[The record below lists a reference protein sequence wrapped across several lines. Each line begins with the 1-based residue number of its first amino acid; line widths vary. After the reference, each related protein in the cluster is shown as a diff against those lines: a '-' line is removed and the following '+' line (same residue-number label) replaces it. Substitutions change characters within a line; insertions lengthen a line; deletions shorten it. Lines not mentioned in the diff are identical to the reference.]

1 MLTNILLIIVIA
13 FFVLWL
19 LGLGL
24 ALGWVI
30 SKIAPEGEEIAGR
43 GFVRK
48 E

>member
-19 LGLGL
+19 LGL

>member
-19 LGLGL
+19 FGLILSWAIG
-24 ALGWVI
+24 
-30 SKIAPEGEEIAGR
+30 KIAPEGEEIPGR

>member
-19 LGLGL
+19 LGL

-30 SKIAPEGEEIAGR
+30 SKIAPEGVEIAGR

-48 E
+48 V